1 MSEHWYDREGNPC
14 YEIRGKNGK
23 MRSFNLRWDR
33 DLGAVPSVTTITN
46 IINKPA
52 LVKWKVN
59 QGIMA
64 ALTLPKLPDELESDW
79 IDRVK
84 LDADA
89 QAREA
94 AEEGTRIH
102 DAIEARLKGK
112 PYPKAYIKHVQG
124 TLKCLKE
131 MYPHVNDW
139 VSEAS
144 FAHRSGYGGKID
156 LHSPSTGIVVDFK
169 GKDLS
174 EQDVLDKKKL
184 AYDQNIQLG
193 AYNQGKG
200 FEPAE
205 CGNIFV
211 SRTVAGLAVGH
222 KWDVADIE
230 YGIEVFNATLGLWKA
245 IKKYNGAF

>member
-1 MSEHWYDREGNPC
+1 MSHWYKRDGSIG
-14 YEIRGKNGK
+14 YDVVGKNGK
-23 MRSFNLRWDR
+23 LRPFNLRWDSG
-33 DLGAVPSVTTITN
+33 LGYVPSVTTITE

-52 LVKWKVN
+52 LITWKVN

-64 ALTLPKLPDELESDW
+64 ALTLPKLADELESDW

-84 LDADA
+84 HDANA

-102 DAIEARLKGK
+102 DAIEARIKGK
-112 PYPKAYIKHVQG
+112 PYPKVYEKHVAG
-124 TLKCLKE
+124 TLECLND
-131 MYPHVNDW
+131 MYPHVTDW

-144 FAHRSGYGGKID
+144 FAHKSGYGGKID
-156 LHSPSTGIVVDFK
+156 LHSPSTGIIVDFK

-193 AYNQGKG
+193 AYCQGLG
-200 FEPAE
+200 FEPTE

-222 KWDVADIE
+222 KWAVADIE
-230 YGIEVFNATLGLWKA
+230 YGTTIFNATLGLWKA
-245 IKKYNGAF
+245 IKKYDGSF